1 MDNEILKID
10 VGGDDGKL
18 FISGDEKLRADF
30 EAKLQRL
37 DAAIGENINNVR
49 WEMWNIDTKASQ
61 NLAEET
67 KKREDLALATKNF
80 ADEAS
85 KAIAFL
91 RAASTSNAKVTAAH
105 YELIKLLNRRMQSM
119 ANMIHYGMMSIAII
133 VVGCATSVW
142 ALS

>member
-10 VGGDDGKL
+10 TGGNDGEL
-18 FISGDEKLRADF
+18 FISGVEKLRMDF
-30 EAKLQRL
+30 ETMIQNLNAS
-37 DAAIGENINNVR
+37 IGENLNNVR
-49 WEMWNIDTKASQ
+49 WEMQNIDTKASQ

-91 RAASTSNAKVTAAH
+91 HVTSTSNAKVTAAH
-105 YELIKLLNRRMQSM
+105 YDLIKLLNRRMQNM